1 MRPFNPSH
9 KLLLFLPFLLA
20 IGLFSSGAQQK
31 TSLREVYFTEKPV
44 FSQPAGFYTSAFDLG
59 MQTAQTG
66 QYAYLVSAPGY
77 ESVSG
82 SVTIIDEDL
91 EILINLNEGKSSA
104 FQQNRTDEREL
115 FTVTFRVN
123 TTGSNV
129 VPGDAVYMSGT
140 MADPIWPEPGT
151 NADLLMDPEEA
162 GSAYYVVSFELEA
175 GQYEYKYFRNAGW
188 GDGEWGGDPNRVVNI
203 VGDTLINDLYGDINP
218 PEPEL
223 PLFKVTFLVQDAGG
237 VPVENATITFGGIA
251 YQAGEYVIEDLMPM
265 ATIRYTTDGS
275 IPTEESPVFEESLQ
289 IDSRA
294 GDPNVISL
302 IPTNNLGGG
311 SEQWFPP
318 AGEIFKIHTIRARA
332 FAPRM
337 DPGETASATY
347 IVDPEGPAR
356 FSMPVVSIAAH
367 YGAFFDPDTGIY
379 VYGNY
384 NNYFQDGDE
393 WERLSHVE
401 FFEEDGNLA
410 FAQNLGV
417 RTHGGTTRQRPRKS
431 LRFYARAEYGE
442 SWVNYQLFP
451 DKPVFQFKR
460 FLLRNSGNDWDQ
472 AIFRDAFMQ
481 SLLKDVTKLDLQY
494 SRPVVVFLNGEYW
507 GVHNVRDRYD
517 DKYFEAHYG
526 LGEMDVSM
534 LENNAEFDDGN
545 PEGVAHYQEMIQ
557 FIQNNSM
564 TSASNYASLQTRMD
578 VESFLDHQV
587 AEIYF
592 MNTDWPGNNLQ
603 YWRKMTPTFQPDAP
617 YGHDGRW
624 RWMIKDTDFGFGL
637 DFNYVPGVNEGPA
650 HNTLAFALAPNGPD
664 WPNPAW
670 STLIFRRL
678 TENQQFRYA
687 LINRFCDLM
696 NTVFKEDYVLARLEE
711 TRQQYFPEM
720 EEHIHR
726 WRTPYNVDQWNEQ
739 VGRMVSFAELRPG
752 YLKQHIKAQ
761 FGLDEMANITVSS
774 SNLLQGGVRVN
785 RLEPDQISNP
795 WTGSYFK
802 NVPLEVEAV
811 ALPGFRF
818 SHWEGLPAGTPAL
831 TTINL
836 TKDTSIV
843 AWFSNSLIHYW
854 HFNNLPDET
863 FTSITSDFSLND
875 GALITYPGSGD
886 GYMDLTDGTLLNA
899 NMSAPAGYGL
909 RVRNPSNTRELIIAA
924 PSTGYRELQ
933 VSFAVHRTNNGAQEE
948 EFYYSPDGGESW
960 NQVGTAYDIFLDYTV
975 KHFDL
980 RNTVEVN
987 DNPQL
992 QFRILFTG
1000 EAAAGIEGN
1009 NRFDNIALTGVAA
1022 ALTLDITNPPAA
1034 VLNEYYPGHTFNV
1047 SGGVPPFSFSITEGS
1062 LPEGMS
1068 LAGNGVL
1075 SGTPNE
1081 YGSFQFTVTVTDQES
1096 ASDSHAYVLKVEDK
1110 ALIHYWHFNN
1120 LPDEVFTQVEADV
1133 SLIGNGLITYPGTG
1147 DGYLDQTAG
1156 TLLNARRNQPAGFG
1170 LRVRNPSNTRELILL
1185 TPSTGYSDLAFS
1197 FAVHRTNNGAQQQQL
1212 YYSADGGN
1220 NWVALGEPYSIQLD
1234 YEIKTFDLTGI
1245 TEVNNN
1251 PDLRFRILFT
1261 DEAAAGIEGNN
1272 RLDNITLEG
1281 NSLSVGIDEPGL
1293 IPQTPQNYPNPF
1305 RDQTM
1310 IPLEIAKAGRVLVL
1324 VYNSNGKL
1332 ITTLLDKH
1340 MEPGRHDL
1348 QFNATG
1354 LPEGVYIYS
1363 IITGQYAVS
1372 QIMLKMQDRL
1382 Q

>member
-1 MRPFNPSH
+1 MRPFFPYH
-9 KLLLFLPFLLA
+9 KFLIFLSFLLA
-20 IGLFSSGAQQK
+20 VGVFSSRAQQK
-31 TSLREVYFTEKPV
+31 NNLRVTHLTGKPV
-44 FSQPAGFYTSAFDLG
+44 FSQPAGFYSSAFELG

-66 QYAYLVSAPGY
+66 EYAYTVSAPGY
-77 ESVSG
+77 ESLSG
-82 SVTIIDEDL
+82 TVTIIDEDL
-91 EILINLNEGKSSA
+91 EILINLNEGKSVDLKENESGS
-104 FQQNRTDEREL
+104 REL
-115 FTVTFRVN
+115 FSVTFRVN

-129 VPGDAVYMSGT
+129 VPGDDVYMSGT
-140 MADPIWPEPGT
+140 MADPMWPEPGT
-151 NADLLMDPEEA
+151 NPDLLMDEEA
-162 GSAYYVVSFELEA
+162 VGSAYYVLSFELEP

-188 GDGEWGGDPNRVVNI
+188 ADGEWSGDPNRVVNI

-218 PEPEL
+218 PEPET
-223 PLFKVTFLVQDAGG
+223 PLFTVTFFVQDAGG
-237 VPVENATITFGGIA
+237 LPLEDATITFDGIT
-251 YQAGEYVIEDLMPM
+251 YEAGVYVIEDLMPR

-275 IPTEESPVFEESLQ
+275 IPTEDSPLFEENLQ

-294 GDPNVISL
+294 GDPNIISL
-302 IPTNNLGGG
+302 IPTNNVGGG

-318 AGEIFKIHTIRARA
+318 AGEIFKIHTVRARA

-337 DPGETASATY
+337 DPGETTTATY

-356 FSMPVVSIAAH
+356 FSMPLVSIAAH

-384 NNYFQDGDE
+384 SNYFQEGDE

-431 LRFYARAEYGE
+431 LRFYARSEYGE
-442 SWVNYQLFP
+442 SWVDYQFFP
-451 DKPVFQFKR
+451 DKPVFEFKR

-481 SLLKDVTKLDLQY
+481 SLLKGVTKLDLQY

-507 GVHNVRDRYD
+507 GVHNVRDRFD
-517 DKYFEAHYG
+517 SRFIESHYG
-526 LGEMDVSM
+526 LGEMDYAM
-534 LENNAEFDDGN
+534 LENNAILDNGN
-545 PEGVAHYQEMIQ
+545 PDGVAHYQEMIQ
-557 FIQNNSM
+557 FLQNNSM
-564 TSASNYASLQTRMD
+564 SNASNYASLQTRMD
-578 VESFLDHQV
+578 VESFIDHQV

-603 YWRKMTPTFQPDAP
+603 YWRKMTPSYQPDAP

-624 RWMIKDTDFGFGL
+624 RWMIKDTDFGFWL
-637 DFNYVPGVNEGPA
+637 NFDYVPGVYEGPA
-650 HNTLAFALAPNGPD
+650 HNTLAFALAPNGPG

-678 TENQQFRYA
+678 TENQQFRFA
-687 LINRFCDLM
+687 LINRFCDMM
-696 NTVFKEDYVLARLEE
+696 NTVFQEDYVLNKLEE
-711 TRQQYFPEM
+711 HRQLYFPEM

-726 WRTPYNVDQWNEQ
+726 WRTPYNVDHWNAQINRMASFGEQ
-739 VGRMVSFAELRPG
+739 RPG
-752 YLKQHIKAQ
+752 YLKQHLKAQ
-761 FGLDEMANITVSS
+761 FGLGEMANVTVSS

-785 RLEPDQISNP
+785 RLEPDQITNP

-802 NVPLEVEAV
+802 NVPIEVEAV
-811 ALPGFRF
+811 AQPGFRF
-818 SHWEGLPAGTPAL
+818 SHWDGLPSETPAL

-836 TKDTSIV
+836 TQDTSIV

-863 FTSITSDFSLND
+863 FTSVSSDFSLND
-875 GALITYPGSGD
+875 GALITYPGMGD
-886 GYMDLTDGTLLNA
+886 GYMDRTDGTLLNA
-899 NMSAPAGYGL
+899 NMNAPAGFGL

-933 VSFAVHRTNNGAQEE
+933 FSFAVHRTNNGAQEE
-948 EFYYSPDGGESW
+948 EFYYSTDGGESW

-980 RNTVEVN
+980 SNIEEVN

-1047 SGGVPPFSFSITEGS
+1047 SGGVPPFSFSVTEGS

-1075 SGTPNE
+1075 AGMPSESGN
-1081 YGSFQFTVTVTDQES
+1081 FQFTVMVTDQEGS
-1096 ASDSHAYVLKVEDK
+1096 SDSHSYLMVVEDK

-1120 LPDEVFTQVEADV
+1120 LPDEVFTQVTADV
-1133 SLIGNGLITYPGTG
+1133 SLVGNGLITYPGTG
-1147 DGYLDQTAG
+1147 DGYMDQTDG
-1156 TLLNARRNQPAGFG
+1156 SLLNGRLNQPAGYG
-1170 LRVRNPSNTRELILL
+1170 LRVRNPSNTRELILAA
-1185 TPSTGYSDLAFS
+1185 PSTGYRDLVLT
-1197 FAVHRTNNGAQQQQL
+1197 FAVHRTNNGAQEEQL
-1212 YYSADGGN
+1212 YYSADGGS
-1220 NWVALGEPYSIQLD
+1220 NWIALGDAYNIQLN
-1234 YEIKTFDLTGI
+1234 YEIKTFDLSGI
-1245 TEVNNN
+1245 AAVNNN
-1251 PDLRFRILFT
+1251 PTLRFRILFT

-1272 RLDNITLEG
+1272 RFDNITLEG
-1281 NSLSVGIDEPGL
+1281 HSLSVGIDETGQLP
-1293 IPQTPQNYPNPF
+1293 IAPRNYPNPF
-1305 RDQTM
+1305 REQTV
-1310 IPLEIAKAGRVLVL
+1310 IPLEIKEAGQVIVRVYDSNGRV
-1324 VYNSNGKL
+1324 
-1332 ITTLLDKH
+1332 ITTLLDQH

-1348 QFNATG
+1348 RFNAFG
-1354 LPEGVYIYS
+1354 LPEGVYIYR
-1363 IITGQYAVS
+1363 IITGKYAIS
-1372 QIMLKMQDRL
+1372 QIMLKMQDR
-1382 Q
+1382 